1 MSKPTASPFAR
12 MLLATDGSPNS
23 QQAAEV
29 AAQIAK
35 SFNSEVTVLCAIPS
49 IGGRGAPLEG
59 EYYSRLV
66 NKADDNADR
75 AASVFK
81 KVGVAVSEREVPQDR
96 ASVVETIVEYAA
108 QQKTGLIVMGTRGL
122 GGFKRA
128 AMGSVSS
135 GVSAHAPC
143 ATLVVRPRGKNE
155 EAGLVIKRVLAAV
168 DSSQNAQSALEAAV
182 ELAKGV
188 KAELR
193 VAHVVYIPTL
203 FWSMGV
209 PGSAIPTDKIEED
222 AEASARELLAK
233 AVKFAKDSGV
243 ETVKDEL
250 VTDLVSPYQ
259 GIVQLAERDDADVIV
274 IGTRGN
280 GGFKKLLLGSVA
292 NSVLH
297 YAGCSVLVTKET
309 WLDSH

>member
-1 MSKPTASPFAR
+1 MSMPTPSLFAR
-12 MLLATDGSPNS
+12 ILLATDGSPNS

-29 AAQIAK
+29 AAQVAK

-49 IGGRGAPLEG
+49 ISAKAAPLEG
-59 EYYSRLV
+59 EYYSRLI
-66 NKADDNADR
+66 NKADDNADK

-81 KVGVAVSEREVPQDR
+81 KAGVAVSEREVPQGS

-108 QQKTGLIVMGTRGL
+108 QEKTGLIAMGTRGL

-143 ATLVVRPRGKNE
+143 ATLVVRPREKKDDV
-155 EAGLVIKRVLAAV
+155 GLGIKRVLVAV
-168 DSSQNAQSALEAAV
+168 DNSENAQRALEAAV
-182 ELAKGV
+182 ELAKGL

-209 PGSAIPTDKIEED
+209 PGSAVPTDKIEED
-222 AEASARELLAK
+222 AETSARELLGK

-243 ETVKDEL
+243 ADAKDEL

-259 GIVQLAERDDADVIV
+259 GIVQLAEHDDADVIV

-297 YAGCSVLVTKET
+297 YAGCSVLVTK
-309 WLDSH
+309 

>member
-1 MSKPTASPFAR
+1 MSTPTASLFAR
-12 MLLATDGSPNS
+12 ILLATDGSPNS

-49 IGGRGAPLEG
+49 ISAKAAPLEG
-59 EYYSRLV
+59 EYYSRLI
-66 NKADDNADR
+66 NKADDNADK

-81 KVGVAVSEREVPQDR
+81 KAGVAVSEREVPQGR

-108 QQKTGLIVMGTRGL
+108 EEKTGLIVMGTRGL

-128 AMGSVSS
+128 TMGSVSS

-143 ATLVVRPRGKNE
+143 ATLVVRPREKKDDV
-155 EAGLVIKRVLAAV
+155 GLGIKRVLVAV
-168 DSSQNAQSALEAAV
+168 DSSENAQKALEAAV
-182 ELAKGV
+182 DLAKGL

-209 PGSAIPTDKIEED
+209 PGSAVPTDKIEED
-222 AEASARELLAK
+222 AETSARELLGK

-243 ETVKDEL
+243 ADAKDEL

-259 GIVQLAERDDADVIV
+259 GIVQLAEHDDADVIV

-297 YAGCSVLVTKET
+297 YAGCSVLVTK
-309 WLDSH
+309 